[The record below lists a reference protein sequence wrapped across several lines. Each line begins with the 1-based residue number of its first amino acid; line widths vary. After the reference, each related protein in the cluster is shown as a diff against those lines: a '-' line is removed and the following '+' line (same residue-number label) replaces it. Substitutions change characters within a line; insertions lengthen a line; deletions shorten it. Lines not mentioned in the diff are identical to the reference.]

1 MLNIQNLTDNAGN
14 PIISKRTGEPVEIAT
29 APLAVTG
36 RFDWTDEDGKRT
48 VGFKPAYQKD
58 DGTKV
63 DARYTVSVAIN
74 DRNTLTTQWVRVN
87 FWGEDHA
94 KMVEAA
100 LEKGDTPVTA
110 FLEIVS
116 ARVSRYVNKHTGEDA
131 FSLNFSDER
140 GYNILKLQEQGAN
153 KAAGAK
159 WEKALADLFS

>member
-1 MLNIQNLTDNAGN
+1 MLNIQNLTDANGN
-14 PIISKRTGEPVEIAT
+14 PVISKRSGEPIEIAT

-36 RFDWTDEDGKRT
+36 RFDWVDEDGKRT
-48 VGFKPAYQKD
+48 VGFKPAYQRE
-58 DGTKV
+58 DGVKV

-74 DRNTLTTQWVRVN
+74 DRNTLTTQWVRCN
-87 FWGEDHA
+87 FWGEEHA
-94 KMVEAA
+94 RMVEMA
-100 LEKGDTPVTA
+100 LEQGDTPITA

-116 ARVSRYVNKHTGEDA
+116 GRVSRYVNKYTGEDT
-131 FSLNFSDER
+131 FSLNFNDER